1 MEPEQIEEVDDEKII
16 YEWSPPTGQKQEF
29 FYKGYPITR
38 EQVKKERKKE
48 RSILWQLIKVI
59 RSIKCLIIQK
69 LENVEDI
76 KKRCTLLLGTV
87 MVES

>member
-29 FYKGYPITR
+29 FYKGHPITR
-38 EQVKKERKKE
+38 EQVQRIIKK
-48 RSILWQLIKVI
+48 SILWQLIKVI

-76 KKRCTLLLGTV
+76 KKKYTLLLGTV

>member
-1 MEPEQIEEVDDEKII
+1 MEPDQIEEVDDEKII

-38 EQVKKERKKE
+38 EQVQRIIKK
-48 RSILWQLIKVI
+48 SILWQLIKVI

-76 KKRCTLLLGTV
+76 KKKYTLLLGTV

>member
-38 EQVKKERKKE
+38 EQVQRIIKK
-48 RSILWQLIKVI
+48 SILWQLIKVI

-76 KKRCTLLLGTV
+76 KKKYTLLLGTV